1 MFLQHLYQASFP
13 PVKFQT
19 PAPNANKQCILK
31 QQHVYFVTS
40 NDSVLTRPLGL
51 MTISCNPMQGCKHTR
66 PSVTWLISCS
76 EIVFMILKYCPETR
90 RKVMDCFSSSTR
102 VSWQLL
108 LFRWCKTP
116 FEHFK
121 VLTQSI
127 TWAVRTNAN
136 FLKSCPWE
144 SCQHYYLLLLLL
156 LFAYF
161 RNFSQE
167 SNQVC
172 WVEFFTSI
180 EYKDFSDVRAVRR
193 LLKMWTK
200 VVTCRFSQQSGIKGR
215 QWITRKWTKQRLF
228 RFDESRRNWELRLN
242 SRELTLN

>member
-40 NDSVLTRPLGL
+40 NDSALTRPLGL

-108 LFRWCKTP
+108 LFRWCKTL

-127 TWAVRTNAN
+127 TWAMQTNAN

-144 SCQHYYLLLLLL
+144 SCQLLLLLL
-156 LFAYF
+156 MH
-161 RNFSQE
+161 
-167 SNQVC
+167 
-172 WVEFFTSI
+172 T
-180 EYKDFSDVRAVRR
+180 
-193 LLKMWTK
+193 
-200 VVTCRFSQQSGIKGR
+200 SGISRKN
-215 QWITRKWTKQRLF
+215 QTRYA
-228 RFDESRRNWELRLN
+228 E
-242 SRELTLN
+242 